1 MALAVPRTW
10 VVGEVVTAAMMNAEV
25 RDQWNDMIAGGTAFT
40 STWTATGTAPAL
52 GNGTLASRYKLVG
65 KMCDFIIKLT
75 AGTTTTYGTGNWAFS
90 LPFTVSSTGD
100 WIGRAFAG
108 DNSVGAAG
116 YSQGTA
122 FLAGAATT
130 VVPYFGNTGATAAA
144 TATAPQTWANADR
157 LIITGRYET
166 A

>member
-25 RDQWNDMIAGGTAFT
+25 RDQWNDMIAGGTAYTPSWT
-40 STWTATGTAPAL
+40 STGTAPAL
-52 GNGTLASRYKLVG
+52 GNGTLTGRSKLVG
-65 KMCDFIIKLT
+65 KLCDATIKLT
-75 AGTTTTYGTGNWAFS
+75 VGSTTTFGTGNWMFS
-90 LPFTVSSTGD
+90 LPYTASGNGE

-108 DNSVGAAG
+108 DASVGAAG

-122 FLAGAATT
+122 YVATSGTT
-130 VVPYFGNTGATAAA
+130 VAPYFGNTGGAASA
-144 TATAPQTWANADR
+144 TATVPQTWANSDR
-157 LIITGRYET
+157 LWITVRYET